1 MSLVDLVRHA
11 GVVGAGGGGFPTHVK
26 LSGKADTVIINGA
39 ECEPLMHKDVV
50 LMERRADEM
59 VRGLLLAMNAVGA
72 AEGII
77 GVKEKN
83 AEAVAAVGAAIKGH
97 PLRVHLLGDYYPA
110 GDEYDL
116 VFECTGRLIPPGGI
130 PLQVGAVVSNVET
143 FINIA
148 AAAEGRPMLE
158 KTLTV
163 AGAVHHP
170 LTLTVPLGTP
180 LRACIEAAG
189 GATVEDPVLCLGG
202 MMMGETTDQLDRP
215 VTKTTGGLIVLP
227 RNHPVIERK
236 LKPVEAKNSIGKSA
250 CDQCRFCTELC
261 PRFLLGYAVEPH
273 QVMRSLVF
281 TASGTQQWNE
291 WAAMCCSCGLCT
303 LYSCPEG
310 LFPKEACD
318 QSKTVL
324 RRDNI
329 AYSGLKTATP
339 HPMRD
344 GRRVPIKL
352 LKRRLALEE
361 YDRPS
366 HWSDSAPSASLLRL
380 PLKQGAGAPGLALV
394 KPGERVRRGQ
404 ALSSLPD
411 KTLGAL
417 IHAPADGTVT
427 DVDAQAVTLS
437 LT

>member
-1 MSLVDLVRHA
+1 MSLVDLVRQA

-50 LMERRADEM
+50 LMERRAAEM
-59 VRGLLLAMNAVGA
+59 IRGLLLSMKAVGA
-72 AEGII
+72 TEGII

-83 AEAVAAVGAAIKGH
+83 SEAVEAVRAAIQGH
-97 PLRVHLLGDYYPA
+97 PLRLHLLADYYPA

-148 AAAEGRPMLE
+148 AAAEGRPVLE

-163 AGAVHHP
+163 AGAVRHP
-170 LTLTVPLGTP
+170 LTMTVPLGTP

-189 GATVEDPVLCLGG
+189 GATVDDPVLCLGG
-202 MMMGETTDQLDRP
+202 MMMGETTDRLDRP

-227 RNHPVIERK
+227 RTHPVIERK
-236 LKPVEAKNSIGKSA
+236 LKPVEVKNSIGKSA

-281 TASGTQQWNE
+281 TASGAQQWNE

-303 LYSCPEG
+303 LYACPEA
-310 LFPKEACD
+310 LYPKEACD
-318 QSKTVL
+318 QSKVAL
-324 RRDNI
+324 RKDNI
-329 AYSGLKTATP
+329 PYAGPKTATP

-352 LKRRLALEE
+352 LKRRLALED
-361 YDRPS
+361 YDKPS
-366 HWSDSAPSASLLRL
+366 HWSDTAPKSAQLRI
-380 PLKQGAGAPGLALV
+380 PLRQGAGAPGLPLV
-394 KPGERVRRGQ
+394 KPGDRVRQGQ
-404 ALSSLPD
+404 PLTSLPD

-417 IHAPADGTVT
+417 VHAPADATVAS
-427 DVDAQAVTLS
+427 VDEQAVTLT
-437 LT
+437 LN